1 MRKIIAGLF
10 VSLDGVVEAPQTW
23 HFPYYDEDMGRS
35 VGALMDRG
43 EALLLG
49 RSTYEEFA
57 AHWPHQNPDEDPMAK
72 LLNDI
77 PKYVVST
84 TLADPA
90 WHNTTVVGYDQV
102 AALKREPGGD
112 IGMSGSPA
120 LVRSLLRDGLLDE
133 LHLLVHP
140 LVVGGGQKLFDDAT
154 GRVPLRL
161 TSSTTFGTGVLDL
174 TYERV

>member
-23 HFPYYDEDMGRS
+23 HFPYLDEEMGRS

-49 RSTYEEFA
+49 RGTYEEFA
-57 AHWPHQNPDEDPMAK
+57 AHWPHQDPDADPMAK
-72 LLNDI
+72 LLNDV

-84 TLADPA
+84 TLTAPT
-90 WHNTTVVGYDQV
+90 WQNTTVIGYDRL
-102 AALKREPGGD
+102 AGLKREPGGD
-112 IGMSGSPA
+112 LGMSGSPA

-140 LVVGGGQKLFDDAT
+140 LVVGGGQKLFDDAM
-154 GRVPLRL
+154 GKIPLRL
-161 TSSTTFGTGVLDL
+161 TASTTFGTGVLDL
-174 TYERV
+174 TYERA